1 MQKKI
6 FFTKCAWQKVL
17 KYLNYLH
24 IEPYKQDK
32 TKTPKRD
39 THTYTQT

>member
-1 MQKKI
+1 MQKI
-6 FFTKCAWQKVL
+6 PKCARQKVL
-17 KYLNYLH
+17 YLNYLH

-32 TKTPKRD
+32 TKKPQRD

>member
-1 MQKKI
+1 MRK
-6 FFTKCAWQKVL
+6 AKVL

-32 TKTPKRD
+32 TKNPQKEIHTR
-39 THTYTQT
+39 THKHKLN